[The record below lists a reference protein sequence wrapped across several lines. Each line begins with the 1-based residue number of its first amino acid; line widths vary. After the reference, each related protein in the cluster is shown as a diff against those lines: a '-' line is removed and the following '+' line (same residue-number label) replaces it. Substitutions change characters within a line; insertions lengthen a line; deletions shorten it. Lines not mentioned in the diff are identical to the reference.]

1 MRSSWTVNACE
12 LLDQSKW
19 CRKVAEPLTNVTEAT
34 VGAFNVPV
42 LYQMDLITGDPDVAF
57 FGGFVLFCTTWPV
70 AAAHVCVPL
79 AIGFV
84 YEWWTQ
90 VSAVW

>member
-1 MRSSWTVNACE
+1 MNACE
-12 LLDQSKW
+12 LLDQSIW
-19 CRKVAEPLTNVTEAT
+19 CHKAAEPLKNVTET
-34 VGAFNVPV
+34 TIGAFNVPV
-42 LYQMDLITGDPDVAF
+42 LYKMDLITGDPDVAF
-57 FGGFVLFCTTWPV
+57 FGGLALFCTTWPV

-79 AIGFV
+79 AIGFL

>member
-1 MRSSWTVNACE
+1 ME
-12 LLDQSKW
+12 
-19 CRKVAEPLTNVTEAT
+19 
-34 VGAFNVPV
+34 
-42 LYQMDLITGDPDVAF
+42 MITGDPDVAF
-57 FGGFVLFCTTWPV
+57 FGGLALFCTTWPV
-70 AAAHVCVPL
+70 AAAHVCVPS

>member
-1 MRSSWTVNACE
+1 MIDGCD
-12 LLDQSKW
+12 LLGVDRHTSVF
-19 CRKVAEPLTNVTEAT
+19 CHKVSENVGGVYE
-34 VGAFNVPV
+34 AFNPPI
-42 LYQMDLITGDPDVAF
+42 LYQMEMITGDPDVAF
-57 FGGFVLFCTTWPV
+57 FGGLALFCTTWPV

-79 AIGFV
+79 AIGFL